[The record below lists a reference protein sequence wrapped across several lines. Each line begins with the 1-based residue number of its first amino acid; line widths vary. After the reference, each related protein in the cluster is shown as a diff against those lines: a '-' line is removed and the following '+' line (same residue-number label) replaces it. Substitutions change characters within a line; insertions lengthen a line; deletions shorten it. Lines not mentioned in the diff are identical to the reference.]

1 MCLCKYCKDRNVFN
15 INMRNEVNMSELHD
29 KNSVNL
35 DLAPLI
41 FIGKAI
47 YGFVKYVGIML
58 VGIVIGAGVVIK
70 NPPENT
76 ELVKKIRE
84 LEAENSNIK
93 LKLNQTEFT
102 TKESIVIK

>member
-1 MCLCKYCKDRNVFN
+1 
-15 INMRNEVNMSELHD
+15 MRNGANMSEVNE
-29 KNSVNL
+29 KNSINL
-35 DLAPLI
+35 NLTPLI
-41 FIGKAI
+41 YIGKAI

-76 ELVKKIRE
+76 ELVKKLRD
-84 LEAENSNIK
+84 LEVENSNIK

-102 TKESIVIK
+102 RKESIVIK